1 VKTIARTAEQMG
13 DLMAQLSRRSPGH
26 GRVAPL
32 EVAELVAATLR
43 SLGPEAGVALEI
55 EGEPGQVLA
64 VPEQLQQVLLNLVL
78 NAKRAVERDG
88 AKAPVRVC
96 VTRSLDRVRL
106 GSWTRRT
113 ASRRSG
119 CARCSSRSSRA
130 RRAGSG
136 SASTSR
142 NASWNRTGARC
153 GWRRGRARDARGGG
167 AAGGAC
173 ACGRA
178 DFGCEEGE
186 HAMKRRAAWAV
197 VLVAAFSATGCG
209 LLNDFRKTRHTKASN
224 RYVAEKKWK
233 EATIEFRTALR
244 YDPQNI
250 ELVKGLGLAFF
261 DNGQLGEAYP
271 PLQRYHHAHPE
282 DLEVRQKLGVI
293 YLMGRAPDKAREQ
306 AEAILKDKPQD
317 LDAMLLLAESSDTPE
332 EVKDSIAR
340 IEQNRA
346 ALGDPDRVS
355 RALGMLYVKNQDVPR
370 AEQEFK
376 GAVSSKPDS
385 PEAHLALARL
395 HLAKKELAEAEKE
408 FKAAAAVAPAGSY
421 ARLQLADFYLLTRRV
436 DEAVKELTQITN
448 EAPDAFPA
456 WLRLAEVAFAQG
468 KLDDAQKAVD
478 AVLTKSADNAS
489 ALILQTRILLA
500 KRETAKAVETA
511 QKAVKA
517 QPSNGL
523 SYYMLA
529 LAQVAAG
536 NSTAALAAAR
546 DAVARRRSWAR
557 RRCGVRAG
565 AAVGR
570 HGGCGRRAQGLP
582 GAGAERRPRLGGAR
596 QGRSC
601 ARGTWPA
608 PRRRSTRPWSSL
620 RRTAARSWSASAAR
634 AGQVGEAKQQFEK
647 ALVMAPGFVGPLDQL
662 AAMSLAEKNPQAA
675 VARRAPAM
683 LEPKSAA
690 IQYLLGRSARRAATP
705 GRERA
710 FRKSV
715 SSTPAPCPPTW
726 ARPDLRRLE
735 GGTTGRSPNSTRR
748 SRRGPTSRGAHAQSI
763 AQQMKGDNEKA
774 REGYE
779 AAQDNPRFAP
789 AGNNLAWMLAEDG
802 PGQDLKRAM
811 LLAQAARDAAPQDPQ
826 IADTLG
832 WVHYK
837 QGAYPAAEALLREAA
852 EKLPTNPDVL
862 YHLGMAQAKVGRNE
876 EARASLAK
884 SLELSANHAGAA
896 DARATLASLPPRAER
911 GPGAVALDPEL

>member
-1 VKTIARTAEQMG
+1 
-13 DLMAQLSRRSPGH
+13 
-26 GRVAPL
+26 
-32 EVAELVAATLR
+32 
-43 SLGPEAGVALEI
+43 
-55 EGEPGQVLA
+55 
-64 VPEQLQQVLLNLVL
+64 
-78 NAKRAVERDG
+78 
-88 AKAPVRVC
+88 
-96 VTRSLDRVRL
+96 
-106 GSWTRRT
+106 
-113 ASRRSG
+113 
-119 CARCSSRSSRA
+119 
-130 RRAGSG
+130 
-136 SASTSR
+136 
-142 NASWNRTGARC
+142 
-153 GWRRGRARDARGGG
+153 
-167 AAGGAC
+167 
-173 ACGRA
+173 
-178 DFGCEEGE
+178 
-186 HAMKRRAAWAV
+186 MKRQAAWAV

-209 LLNDFRKTRHTKASN
+209 MLNDFRKTRHTKAAN

-244 YDPQNI
+244 YDPENF

-261 DNGQLGEAYP
+261 DNGQLGEAFP
-271 PLQRYHHAHPE
+271 PLRRYSEKHPD
-282 DLEVRQKLGVI
+282 DLGVRQKLGVI

-306 AEAILKDKPQD
+306 AEAILKEKPQD
-317 LDAMLLLAESSDTPE
+317 LDAMLLLAESANTAE

-346 ALGDPDRVS
+346 ALGDPERVS

-376 GAVSSKPDS
+376 GAVTSKPDS

-421 ARLQLADFYLLTRRV
+421 ARLQLADFYLLMRRV

-478 AVLTKSADNAS
+478 AVLTKSADNAA

-500 KRETAKAVETA
+500 KREAAKAVETA

-517 QPSNGL
+517 QPANGIAH
-523 SYYMLA
+523 YMLA
-529 LAQVAAG
+529 LAHVAAG
-536 NSTAALAAAR
+536 SNTLALAAAR
-546 DAVARRRSWAR
+546 DAVARSPKL
-557 RRCGVRAG
+557 GE
-565 AAVGR
+565 AAVLQSELELQAGDTVGAIAGLKAYMEQVPNDAR
-570 HGGCGRRAQGLP
+570 AWEALGKAQLRTRDMTAAQASFNKTVELAPSNPRGAFLVGVSLRAQGK
-582 GAGAERRPRLGGAR
+582 
-596 QGRSC
+596 
-601 ARGTWPA
+601 
-608 PRRRSTRPWSSL
+608 
-620 RRTAARSWSASAAR
+620 SA
-634 AGQVGEAKQQFEK
+634 EAKQQFEK
-647 ALVMAPGFVGPLDQL
+647 ALVMAPGFVEPLDQL

-675 VARRAPAM
+675 LARVERQAM

-690 IQYLLGRSARRAATP
+690 IQYLLGRVCQASGDSKGA
-705 GRERA
+705 ERA

-715 SSTPAPCPPTW
+715 ELNPSAVPAYVGLGQIYG
-726 ARPDLRRLE
+726 ASKEYDQAIAELDKALASRPDQPAALTLK
-735 GGTTGRSPNSTRR
+735 
-748 SRRGPTSRGAHAQSI
+748 SI

-779 AAQDNPRFAP
+779 RLLKTNPRFAP

-837 QGAYPAAEALLREAA
+837 QGAYPAAEALLRESA

-862 YHLGMAQAKVGRNE
+862 YHLGMAQAKLGRNE
-876 EARASLAK
+876 EARKSLEK

-896 DARATLASLPPRAER
+896 EARATLAALPPPR
-911 GPGAVALDPEL
+911 